1 MMLCS
6 SLRTRIQSWLRDYDK
21 LQSCAVILIYIQP
34 ELRSNLRVFTPLCNL
49 VGHHLVYSFRSY
61 DMCKLLDCSHSR
73 KFSSSDELEF
83 SILLDIIRNISSRDY
98 GAFIFS
104 LKLTLLMQILGLSV
118 RLLSSFFWIQ
128 MYRLGVSHV
137 ESAGSRDADFDL
149 RNSFLSPATPAV
161 VRQSS
166 DSEDPLGGSIY
177 DPAYYSSLFE
187 AIQDDKYL
195 LEGQNH
201 GIKDGDSSSQVES
214 CKLKPLVG
222 STCQTIKFLVKDL
235 LVKGAMKEALLSFG
249 PFKTLLP
256 PFGPYEYKICLKL
269 VTFLSH
275 VSCKKI

>member
-1 MMLCS
+1 MASELIRIVEAVWGKPRVLVWYMMLCS

-21 LQSCAVILIYIQP
+21 LQSCAVILLYVQIGCALLGSLGALYNGVLLI
-34 ELRSNLRVFTPLCNL
+34 NLAIALFAL
-49 VGHHLVYSFRSY
+49 VAIESGSQSLGRTYAF
-61 DMCKLLDCSHSR
+61 LLLSA
-73 KFSSSDELEF
+73 
-83 SILLDIIRNISSRDY
+83 ILLDIIWFILFAHTIWNISSKDY

-187 AIQDDKYL
+187 AIQEDKYL

-214 CKLKPLVG
+214 CKWKPLVG
-222 STCQTIKFLVKDL
+222 STCQAVKDENAASGTL
-235 LVKGAMKEALLSFG
+235 NLSQETG
-249 PFKTLLP
+249 GNVQL
-256 PFGPYEYKICLKL
+256 
-269 VTFLSH
+269 
-275 VSCKKI
+275 